1 MERINR
7 NKDIMEYYGIKREEI
22 ENIFLRGSNK
32 KIIAHANG
40 LIHESK
46 EQLKRFNHRLAK
58 LNLDIAAI
66 MLEYVL
72 DNLDKEADWKAAE
85 MQDE

>member
-1 MERINR
+1 MKNL
-7 NKDIMEYYGIKREEI
+7 DYYGIKREEI
-22 ENIFLRGSNK
+22 EQIFLKGDLM

-46 EQLKRFNHRLAK
+46 RQVDMNNYKLAG

-72 DNLDKEADWKAAE
+72 DNLDKEKEADWKASE
-85 MQDE
+85 MRDE

>member
-1 MERINR
+1 
-7 NKDIMEYYGIKREEI
+7 MEYYGIEREEI
-22 ENIFLRGSNK
+22 ENIFLKGDNM

-46 EQLKRFNHRLAK
+46 EQLKRFNHRLAQ

-72 DNLDKEADWKAAE
+72 DNLNKEADWKAANE
-85 MQDE
+85 